1 MLEEG
6 VVLEKSLW
14 SAGATAV
21 NSRPGKRHRALPVLR
36 AVLLALLLTSTGPLS
51 AQEKAQG
58 ATRYPQFSLFYSY
71 RCLPE
76 NRPDVRKY
84 MDSAGVAQFEEWKSE
99 GVFKDYI
106 ILFSSYVHIN
116 SVPWDMLVRIDFD
129 RYADTDKWKEIE
141 RTMPAGL
148 PARILALASPENL
161 NVGETLAA
169 SGMGSRG
176 AAKAVYDVSY
186 YRFKVPLAV
195 GKNFIQGY
203 VMPQLDAFMRE
214 KVLAGYGLY
223 LNRYESTDW
232 SYLILSEYA
241 DATAFDLRVS
251 NKSQIRSLLDPAW
264 KTLHDIK
271 TEHIR
276 DEPHGFIAVR
286 IVPR

>member
-1 MLEEG
+1 M
-6 VVLEKSLW
+6 EKSLW
-14 SAGATAV
+14 SVEARAV
-21 NSRPGKRHRALPVLR
+21 NNHPGKRHRALPVLR

-58 ATRYPQFSLFYSY
+58 ATHYPQFSLFYSY

-84 MDSAGVAQFEEWKSE
+84 MDSAGVAQFEKWKSE
-99 GVFKDYI
+99 GVFNDYI

-129 RYADTDKWKEIE
+129 RYADTDRWKEIE

-195 GKNFIQGY
+195 GKNFIQAY

-214 KVLAGYGLY
+214 NVLAGYGLY
-223 LNRYESTDW
+223 LNRYEATDW

-251 NKSQIRSLLDPAW
+251 NKSKIRSLLDPAW
-264 KTLHDIK
+264 KTLNDIK

>member
-14 SAGATAV
+14 SREAPEI
-21 NSRPGKRHRALPVLR
+21 NSRPGKRQRVLP
-36 AVLLALLLTSTGPLS
+36 VLLALLLTSTGPLS

-76 NRPDVRKY
+76 NRPDLRKY
-84 MDSAGVAQFEEWKSE
+84 MDTAGVAQFEEWKSE

-106 ILFSSYVHIN
+106 ILFSTYVHIN

-129 RYADTDKWKEIE
+129 RYEDTDKWKEIE

-169 SGMGSRG
+169 SGMRSRD

-286 IVPR
+286 IVPH

>member
-1 MLEEG
+1 MEE
-6 VVLEKSLW
+6 SLW
-14 SAGATAV
+14 GHKTPGV
-21 NSRPGKRHRALPVLR
+21 DSRPGKRHRALL
-36 AVLLALLLTSTGPLS
+36 VLLALLLAPTGPLS
-51 AQEKAQG
+51 AQEKAKG
-58 ATRYPQFSLFYSY
+58 ASRYAQVSLFYSY
-71 RCLPE
+71 RCRPE
-76 NRPDVRKY
+76 NRPAVRKY
-84 MDSAGVAQFEEWKSE
+84 MDTAGVAQFEEWKSE

-148 PARILALASPENL
+148 PAQILALASPENL
-161 NVGETLAA
+161 SVSETLAA
-169 SGMGSRG
+169 SGMESRD

-214 KVLAGYGLY
+214 KVLEGFGLY

>member
-1 MLEEG
+1 MLEE
-6 VVLEKSLW
+6 SLW
-14 SAGATAV
+14 GHKTPGV
-21 NSRPGKRHRALPVLR
+21 DSRPGKRHRALL
-36 AVLLALLLTSTGPLS
+36 VLLALLLAPTGPLS
-51 AQEKAQG
+51 AQEKAKG
-58 ATRYPQFSLFYSY
+58 ASRYAQVSLFYSY
-71 RCLPE
+71 RCRPE
-76 NRPDVRKY
+76 NRPAVRKY
-84 MDSAGVAQFEEWKSE
+84 MDTAGVAQFEEWKSE

-148 PARILALASPENL
+148 PAQILALASPENL
-161 NVGETLAA
+161 SVSETLAA
-169 SGMGSRG
+169 SGMESRD

-214 KVLAGYGLY
+214 KVLEGFGLY

>member
-1 MLEEG
+1 VLEE
-6 VVLEKSLW
+6 SLW
-14 SAGATAV
+14 GHKTPGV
-21 NSRPGKRHRALPVLR
+21 DSRPGKRHRALL
-36 AVLLALLLTSTGPLS
+36 VLLALLLAPTGPLS
-51 AQEKAQG
+51 AQEKAKG
-58 ATRYPQFSLFYSY
+58 ASRYAQVSLFYSY
-71 RCLPE
+71 RCRPE
-76 NRPDVRKY
+76 NRPAVRKY
-84 MDSAGVAQFEEWKSE
+84 MDTAGVAQFEEWKSE

-148 PARILALASPENL
+148 PAQILALASPENL
-161 NVGETLAA
+161 SVSETLAA
-169 SGMGSRG
+169 SGMESRD

-214 KVLAGYGLY
+214 KVLEGFGLY